1 MTFTRPLCTPKPALL
16 GTGTE
21 ARGCC
26 NNYRKNSCR
35 GWPCAWLGRLSDTSA
50 YLDFGIPHPGILF
63 RAPGPRG
70 AEKGTLHPRSG
81 SPGLPASCL
90 SDQQGIGRVPLSSG
104 PLRASQP
111 SASLLRARGHE
122 QQEQDVEEKIFCCV
136 NTGPGLR
143 WMNSTRASAVV
154 GGFEGRAWRFHSQAS
169 DRRRR
174 PTPQERERGCV
185 SDAAPTRK
193 EAQRTMPAAQRTP
206 LTRPSG
212 EPGPP
217 GCLAEGSTPAFPLAV
232 STCPT
237 HPIGRGAQTQL
248 TRPD

>member
-1 MTFTRPLCTPKPALL
+1 MLGWEGFQTPAPTSIL
-16 GTGTE
+16 GFPTL
-21 ARGCC
+21 A
-26 NNYRKNSCR
+26 SS
-35 GWPCAWLGRLSDTSA
+35 LGPQ
-50 YLDFGIPHPGILF
+50 GPGVLR
-63 RAPGPRG
+63 RAPSTPDLGPQGFQPAASPTSR
-70 AEKGTLHPRSG
+70 ASG
-81 SPGLPASCL
+81 GSLF
-90 SDQQGIGRVPLSSG
+90 PLA

-206 LTRPSG
+206 LSRPSG